1 MLFDKLASPNF
12 MPKTK
17 YRYNP
22 ETLSYEE
29 VKLTRRAIVFRTF
42 LVVLPTLV
50 VMSIGVL
57 IGATVFKSPAEIR
70 GDRDA
75 ELLRRQLEEVNEQ
88 LKFVEQVLADLQ
100 HRDDN
105 IYRVI
110 FEADPLPSK
119 FRQRQEETREV
130 DYSQIELSD
139 IMDNVDQ
146 RIKRVEELMYAQSVS
161 FDEVQRLVGQ
171 KKEMLAAIPS
181 IQPIANKNLTNLTSG
196 FGVRVHPFYKF
207 SQMHTGIDLT
217 AQPGTEIY
225 CTADGVV
232 EESDWMGGYG
242 KVVIVDHGYGYKTL
256 YAHCSDLIVNKGQ
269 KVKRGQVIARV
280 GSTGMSTGPH
290 LHYEVRRKTRK
301 DGRVVYEPVDPV
313 NYFFNDLTPEEY
325 QRIIELAAH
334 ANQMM
339 S

>member
-1 MLFDKLASPNF
+1 
-12 MPKTK
+12 MPKKK

-29 VKLTRRAIVFRTF
+29 VRLTRRAIVWRTF
-42 LVVLPTLV
+42 LVVMPTMVIL
-50 VMSIGVL
+50 SIGML

-75 ELLRRQLEEVNEQ
+75 ELVRRQLEEVNEQ
-88 LKFVEQVLADLQ
+88 LRFVESVLADLQ

-119 FRQRQEETREV
+119 FRQKMDSNSVET
-130 DYSQIELSD
+130 DYSKIELQD
-139 IMDNVDQ
+139 IINNVDRRVN
-146 RIKRVEELMYAQSVS
+146 RIEELMYAQSVS

-171 KKEMLAAIPS
+171 KKDMLAAIPS
-181 IQPIANKNLTNLTSG
+181 IQPISNKSLTNLTSG
-196 FGVRVHPFYKF
+196 FGVRVHPFYKLA
-207 SQMHTGIDLT
+207 QMHTGIDFT
-217 AQPGTEIY
+217 APPGTDIY
-225 CTADGVV
+225 CTGDGVV
-232 EESDWMGGYG
+232 EESDWVGGYG
-242 KVVIVDHGYGYKTL
+242 QVVIVDHGFGYKTL
-256 YAHCSDLIVNKGQ
+256 YAHCSALNVKQGQ
-269 KVKRGQVIARV
+269 KVKRGQVIAKV

-290 LHYEVRRKTRK
+290 LHYEVRRKTRR
-301 DGRVVYEPVDPV
+301 DGRVVYEPVDPI
-313 NYFFNDLTPEEY
+313 NYFFNDLSPEEY